1 MSLKKV
7 KYKKQEIKKEQRL
20 FIHQKIIPLNQI
32 MHQNL
37 ISEKAKNQKKFDNFK
52 LG

>member
-7 KYKKQEIKKEQRL
+7 KYKNKRLKKTKVIYALKNYSFNPDYTPNFYSQ
-20 FIHQKIIPLNQI
+20 
-32 MHQNL
+32 
-37 ISEKAKNQKKFDNFK
+37 KAKNQKKFDNFK